1 MNRSE
6 SNALEEGFKSLTLS
20 KLVRASI
27 LSTNALLFNGINNV
41 KFLRITLEYP
51 SKGCLKFIPLFPN
64 LIHIDVVFSD
74 FTLNCWDVL
83 EELLRRSPKLQLL
96 FIKKVCLFASFFL
109 FSFICF
115 DKFNLIDHDVV
126 EVLLWIQAGMEM
138 SYFGFWMCFLSPQIM
153 YYFKLRWLEE
163 WSSICN
169 IYFEECESFASHE
182 NRHHYKRYGFGKKYD
197 YRRIVLLSN
206 DISRL

>member
-1 MNRSE
+1 MILRVFIFHHSKLLSFCSVYFQKPNDYINFLSACPNLDDLHAKSIYMHKSRMNRSE

-138 SYFGFWMCFLSPQIM
+138 SYFGF
-153 YYFKLRWLEE
+153 
-163 WSSICN
+163 
-169 IYFEECESFASHE
+169 
-182 NRHHYKRYGFGKKYD
+182 
-197 YRRIVLLSN
+197 
-206 DISRL
+206 